1 MDKRAANRQ
10 SAAMIV
16 PPLLAGVLGAL
27 AIVLVLWDAFET
39 MLVPRR
45 IGRRVRLTRY
55 FYLLSWRLWRA
66 VALRVEKPARRE
78 ALLGFYA
85 PLSLLGLLVCW
96 AAGMVLGFAL
106 LQLAAGPAAPL
117 SPGRAGMLLYM
128 SGETFFTL
136 GFGDVVPLSGLGR
149 LLSVLE
155 SGMGFGFLGTV
166 VGYLPTL
173 YGAFSQREIEISLLD
188 ARAGSPPTAAEF
200 LARIPAA
207 GEGLLHATLRDWE
220 RWSAQ
225 VLETH
230 ISYPLLAYHRSQHS
244 NQSWLGALTT
254 ILDSTALVLAG
265 VEGLPTGQARL
276 TFAIARHALVDLTQ
290 IFVPRIAPE
299 GADRLPPGE
308 LERLR
313 AQLRSASVRL
323 PATAEHA
330 TRLAELRR
338 MYEPYAQALA
348 GHLLLELPPWVHAQS
363 RRDNWRGGPWDKAL
377 GVRHASVFSS
387 DDHF

>member
-1 MDKRAANRQ
+1 ML
-10 SAAMIV
+10 V
-16 PPLLAGVLGAL
+16 PPFLAAVLGVFV
-27 AIVLVLWDAFET
+27 IVLVLWDAFET

-55 FYLLSWRLWRA
+55 FYMLTWRLWRA
-66 VALRVEKPARRE
+66 VALKVRKPADRE
-78 ALLGFYA
+78 ATLGFYA

-96 AAGMVLGFAL
+96 ASGMVLGFAL
-106 LQLAAGPAAPL
+106 LQLAASPAAPL
-117 SPGRAGMLLYM
+117 SFGRAGMLFYM

-136 GFGDVVPLSGLGR
+136 GFGDVVPATGLGR

-166 VGYLPTL
+166 VSYLPTL

-207 GEGLLHATLRDWE
+207 GDGLLPAMLRDWE

-230 ISYPLLAYHRSQHS
+230 ISYPLLVYYRSQHS
-244 NQSWLGALTT
+244 NQSWLGALTA
-254 ILDSTALVLAG
+254 ILDSTALILAG
-265 VEGLPTGQARL
+265 TEGLPKGQARL
-276 TFAIARHALVDLTQ
+276 TFAIARHAMVDLTQ
-290 IFVPRIAPE
+290 IFVPRFAPG
-299 GADRLPPGE
+299 GADRLPAAE

-313 AQLRSASVRL
+313 AQLRMAAIRL
-323 PATAEHA
+323 PDTPEHA
-330 TRLAELRR
+330 TKLAELRR

-348 GHLLLELPPWVHAQS
+348 EHLLLDLPPWIHAES
-363 RRDNWRGGPWDKAL
+363 RKDNWRGGPWDKSL
-377 GVRHASVFSS
+377 GVRHASVFVS